1 MCVICRSKDQKL
13 IEGTATFPVADG
25 DCVIVVKNVPCLV
38 CARCG
43 EEFFA
48 DDVMKRL
55 ENIIEKARDVAGEV
69 LITDYSKTAA

>member
-13 IEGTATFPVADG
+13 IQGTATFPFADE
-25 DCVIVVKNVPCLV
+25 DRVVVVKNVPCMI

-43 EEFFA
+43 EEFFSN
-48 DDVMKRL
+48 DVMQRL
-55 ENIIEKARDVAGEV
+55 ESIIDKAREVAGEV